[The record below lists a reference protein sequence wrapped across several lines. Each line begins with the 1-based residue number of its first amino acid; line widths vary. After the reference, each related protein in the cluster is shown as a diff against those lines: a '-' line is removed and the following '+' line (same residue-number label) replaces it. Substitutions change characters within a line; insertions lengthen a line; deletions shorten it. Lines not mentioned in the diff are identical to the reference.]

1 MDEAVE
7 GAVSV
12 PYLEALFLLLKGAVV
27 RRRHFRLRLPQVSS
41 APLSPAGLE
50 ATLAGV
56 NRLTGLVAGKSR
68 HACFYR
74 SYPLAVMLRKRGLPV
89 QLNIGLMGL
98 QPQQRLRG
106 HCWLSLHGRV
116 INEPEPFS
124 SAAYPELLGDNGSG
138 VCYWVKVGQGDY
150 MSRRA

>member
-1 MDEAVE
+1 MERA
-7 GAVSV
+7 ASV

-27 RRRHFRLRLPQVSS
+27 RRCRFCLHLPQVS
-41 APLSPAGLE
+41 AAALPPAGLE
-50 ATLAGV
+50 TILAGI

-74 SYPLAVMLRKRGLPV
+74 SYPLAVVLRKRGVPV

-106 HCWLSLHGRV
+106 HCWLSLHGTV

-124 SAAYPELLGDNGSG
+124 SAAYPELLGDNGFG
-138 VCYWVKVGQGDY
+138 VCYWVKAGQGDY